1 MRTLFGKMKGAGHDA
16 PPRPPIDEVVYS
28 LIGGGLG
35 ILLLGILSKV
45 SGNPLLIAPFGA
57 TCVLLFAVPESPLAQ
72 PRAVVGGHVLA
83 TMIGLVC
90 LATLGSDGTSIAIA
104 VGLAIGVM
112 QLTRTVHP
120 PAGATPI
127 VVIMSGAAWHFLVSP
142 VLVGCGLLVVLALVF
157 NNLAKTRHYPRFWF

>member
-1 MRTLFGKMKGAGHDA
+1 MRTLLGKMKGGGHPT
-16 PPRPPIDEVVYS
+16 PPRPPLDEVVYS
-28 LIGGGLG
+28 LVGGGLG
-35 ILLLGILSKV
+35 ILLLGVLSKV

-72 PRAVVGGHVLA
+72 PRAVLGGHL
-83 TMIGLVC
+83 
-90 LATLGSDGTSIAIA
+90 LATLIGLACLAAFGSDWTSIASA
-104 VGLAIGVM
+104 VGLSIGVM

-127 VVIMSGAAWHFLVSP
+127 VVVMSGAPWHFLVSP